1 MPGEG
6 TVNIML
12 EDNPK
17 GGFHQAQQGAGRPNA
32 GRAKCA
38 KLPNCLSD
46 RLALTGPYLKPDE
59 GAR

>member
-32 GRAKCA
+32 GRAKWTTFEPG
-38 KLPNCLSD
+38 LD
-46 RLALTGPYLKPDE
+46 LTPDPRSRADV
-59 GAR
+59 GLMS